1 MLCYCYYLFFF
12 FFKQKTAYEMRISDW
27 SSDVCSSDLPLLG
40 QLLDALLQQDRI
52 VVVAMPPDGRID
64 GFPAATPG
72 VIVVRSAQ
80 ASAGQTGVM
89 DAPGED
95 ILTTQPDGRY
105 DFESGSSLAAAHVSG
120 IAALLLSLS
129 PDIDSHAVRRI
140 LRRSST
146 TPGGSNVVNAAEAI
160 AALNRKSGV

>member
-1 MLCYCYYLFFF
+1 
-12 FFKQKTAYEMRISDW
+12 
-27 SSDVCSSDLPLLG
+27 
-40 QLLDALLQQDRI
+40 
-52 VVVAMPPDGRID
+52 MPPDGRID

-105 DFESGSSLAAAHVSG
+105 DFASGSSLAAAHVSG

-129 PDIDSHAVRRI
+129 PDIEARAVGRI
-140 LRRSST
+140 LRRSSA
-146 TPGGSNVVNAAEAI
+146 TPGGDHLVDAAAAVGTLSGGRNVD
-160 AALNRKSGV
+160 RKSPRLNSSP

>member
-1 MLCYCYYLFFF
+1 MIRRPPRSTRTDTLFPYTTLFRSGGPS
-12 FFKQKTAYEMRISDW
+12 A
-27 SSDVCSSDLPLLG
+27 PLLE

-105 DFESGSSLAAAHVSG
+105 DFASGSSLAAAHVSG

-129 PDIDSHAVRRI
+129 PDID
-140 LRRSST
+140 
-146 TPGGSNVVNAAEAI
+146 
-160 AALNRKSGV
+160 